1 MSIVATMNLS
11 ELQSIVAAGEGPRL
25 ELKRSTG
32 ELRRGVQTV
41 CAFLNGKGG
50 RVVFGVAPDGEI
62 VGQQVSDKTVREV
75 AQELAALDPP
85 AKVAIHRI
93 AVGAGREVLVLDAE
107 GGSDLVPFTCDGRSY
122 ERVGST
128 TRRMPKEHY
137 DQLVLDRMH
146 TMRRWENQEAE
157 RTALR
162 DINLGEVR
170 RVIGMARAA
179 GRLSEPLGRD
189 LTRALDRLDV
199 REDGKILRAA
209 VVLFGRRF
217 LPHFPQCS
225 LRMARFRGTDKE
237 SFIDE
242 RSLHGPAFRLLDEA
256 MTFAGRH
263 LPVAAKIVEGRLQR
277 VETPLIPWMALRE
290 ILVNALI
297 HRDYSIAGGSVSLA
311 IFDDRVE
318 VWSAGRLPTGVTP
331 RSLARE
337 HDSVRRN
344 PIIAEVFHRAG
355 LIEMWGRG
363 TNRVVEM
370 CRRHGIAPPEFGEVG
385 PSVVVT
391 FRVHVGTT
399 LVTEQVTEQVAI
411 QVTVQVAAVL
421 EAARTPTTRAEL
433 QQAAGVAN
441 RPHFSTAY
449 LAALVR
455 AGWLEMTI
463 PDKPNSRLQR
473 YRTTASGLQAL
484 AARTS

>member
-1 MSIVATMNLS
+1 MSTAAMNLT
-11 ELQSIVAAGEGPRL
+11 ELQTIVAAGEGPGV

-62 VGQQVSDKTVREV
+62 VGQQVSDKTLREV

-85 AKVAIHRI
+85 AKVAVHRI
-93 AVGAGREVLVLDAE
+93 AVGAGREVLVLDVE
-107 GGSDLVPFTCDGRSY
+107 GGSDLVPFTCDGRPY

-146 TMRRWENQEAE
+146 ETRRWENQQAE

-162 DINLGEVR
+162 DVNLGEVR

-179 GRLSEPLGRD
+179 VRLSEPLGRD
-189 LTRALDRLDV
+189 LARALDRLGV

-242 RSLHGPAFRLLDEA
+242 RSLYGPAFRLLDEA

-263 LPVAAKIVEGRLQR
+263 LPVAARIVPERLQR
-277 VETPLIPWMALRE
+277 VETPLIPWDALRE

-318 VWSAGRLPTGVTP
+318 IWSAGRLPTGVTP
-331 RSLARE
+331 RGLTRE

-370 CRRHGIAPPEFGEVG
+370 CRKHGIAPPEFGEVG

-399 LVTEQVTEQVAI
+399 LVTEQVTPHETPQVTPQVATI
-411 QVTVQVAAVL
+411 L
-421 EAARTPTTRAEL
+421 DAARSPRSRSEL
-433 QQAAGVAN
+433 QAASDLAD
-441 RPHFSTAY
+441 REYFRSAY
-449 LAALVR
+449 LEVLLR
-455 AGWLEMTI
+455 AGWLERTI
-463 PDKPNSRLQR
+463 PDKPRSRLQR

-484 AARTS
+484 AESRS